1 MYTIS
6 FNVINV
12 AATVS
17 GSDVIRSALRWWES
31 DLLTGMFSSPQV
43 LFRVYLIQ
51 HTLSYVVTVCTG
63 NLLFWCWLWSLA
75 VCKTTYKQP
84 IDTNLKPP
92 PLLEQPFLSS
102 NTHIWL
108 AETDFE
114 TIVIFKCLLLSTWP
128 ALLVSLVCV
137 FTRLPCVLFWTE
149 VKYETVLNYGWGFS
163 FFLLKQ
169 KNLNK
174 PFSLSQAL
182 LLCFNVMW
190 PDIHHC
196 VTTPEN
202 RTFCWCRLLYCCC
215 SHSLWLQVQSKK
227 IDSGISVLRSSHGV
241 QSFWSSSGQHHL
253 PQQVTDWW

>member
-1 MYTIS
+1 MKIIGMHWKGMCTLS

-12 AATVS
+12 ATTVS
-17 GSDVIRSALRWWES
+17 GSDVIRSALSWWES

-43 LFRVYLIQ
+43 LFCVYLIQ

-75 VCKTTYKQP
+75 VCETTYKQP
-84 IDTNLKPP
+84 IDNLKKKT
-92 PLLEQPFLSS
+92 QPFLYS

-128 ALLVSLVCV
+128 ALLVFTGVDIPSV

-169 KNLNK
+169 K
-174 PFSLSQAL
+174 F
-182 LLCFNVMW
+182 
-190 PDIHHC
+190 
-196 VTTPEN
+196 T
-202 RTFCWCRLLYCCC
+202 
-215 SHSLWLQVQSKK
+215 
-227 IDSGISVLRSSHGV
+227 
-241 QSFWSSSGQHHL
+241 
-253 PQQVTDWW
+253 